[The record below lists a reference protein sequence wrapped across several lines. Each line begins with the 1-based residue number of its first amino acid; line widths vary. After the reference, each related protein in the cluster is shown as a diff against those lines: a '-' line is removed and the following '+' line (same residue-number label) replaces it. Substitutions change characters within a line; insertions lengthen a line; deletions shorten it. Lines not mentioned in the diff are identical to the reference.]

1 MTISAQQSLIIILT
15 VAAITFLT
23 RLAPFALFTNGRPTP
38 KSILYL
44 GSVLPPTIM
53 AILVVY
59 CMRWVK
65 VAAFPFGLPEL
76 IASACVVLLHLWRRN
91 TLLSILAG
99 TAVYMVLVQL
109 VFD

>member
-1 MTISAQQSLIIILT
+1 MTISWQLSLGIILV
-15 VAAITFLT
+15 VASITFLT
-23 RLAPFALFTNGRPTP
+23 RLAPFALFSNGRPTP

-59 CMRWVK
+59 CMRTVK

-76 IASACVVLLHLWRRN
+76 IASVCVVALHLWRRN

-109 VFD
+109 VFV